1 MTAMTMHKAKSK
13 AMLAG
18 LIATATAFCYSA
30 ALQAQQWSYAEAAK
44 PYAGT
49 TIRVLDEIT
58 PLQETMRRLVP
69 EFVEET
75 GIQVEYEL
83 LSHGDV
89 INRGQA
95 DLFSGRGHYDA
106 IMLHG
111 LQLGP
116 LLAARVLQPI
126 DGLKTNSTLTNPD
139 LGLDDLI
146 EPANESLVNH
156 GGSQYGFL
164 TWNYN
169 QIYWARADLL
179 NHPDEKAAFEA
190 RYGYPLAPAET
201 MQQMRDIAE
210 FFTRKSG
217 EALAGETLRN
227 DFYGIVLEGI
237 PGGTTFTTVWEVF
250 MNNWGGGV
258 FDANGKPQLDAPENI
273 AAVQFWAD
281 LWKFAPPGQAE
292 YSLID
297 VPTVM
302 GNGIAAQSIAFSDF
316 VLGVDRPDGGTYAG
330 QFVYGGIPAN
340 ADLLDARSAGGEPS
354 LMALSSHSKK
364 PEATY
369 LFMQWMVDKQ
379 TQAKLLEMGGG
390 GVPIRRSSFDLDV
403 MREAERQSLY
413 KAMAASLEY
422 VQAKPKTPNF
432 FDIDNIMGPL
442 VQQVGIGRLSAEDAL
457 KEGQRQVS
465 SLCSSCL
472 LTD

>member
-1 MTAMTMHKAKSK
+1 MITHDANHRSIV
-13 AMLAG
+13 AG
-18 LIATATAFCYSA
+18 LLVSVSALLYATSSYA
-30 ALQAQQWSYAEAAK
+30 ADWSYAEAGK

-58 PLQETMRRLVP
+58 PLQENMRRLVP
-69 EFVEET
+69 EFTEET
-75 GIQVEYEL
+75 GIKVQYEL

-111 LQLGP
+111 FQLGP
-116 LLAARVLQPI
+116 LLAAGVLKPI
-126 DGLKTNSTLTNPD
+126 DDLLNNSDLTSPSLKLE
-139 LGLDDLI
+139 DLI
-146 EPANESLVNH
+146 EPANSSLVHH

-179 NHPDEKAAFEA
+179 DHPEEKAAFEE

-217 EALAGETLRN
+217 ETLAGERLRN

-237 PGGTTFTTVWEVF
+237 PGGTTFTTIWEVF
-250 MNNWGGGV
+250 FNNWGGDV
-258 FDANGKPQLDAPENI
+258 FDSDGRPSLDSPENI
-273 AAVQFWAD
+273 AALEFWAE
-281 LWKFAPPGQAE
+281 LWKFSPPGQAE

-316 VLGVDRPDGGTYAG
+316 VLGVDRDGGGSYAG
-330 QFVYGGIPAN
+330 KFVYGGIPVN
-340 ADLLDARSAGGEPS
+340 ADSPDTPSAGGEPS
-354 LMALSSHSKK
+354 LMALSAHSRQQ
-364 PEATY
+364 EATY
-369 LFMQWMVDKQ
+369 LFMQWMVDKD
-379 TQAKLLEMGGG
+379 TQARLMELGGG
-390 GVPIRRSSFDLDV
+390 GVPIRQSSFDLDV
-403 MREAERQSLY
+403 MADQSRQSLY
-413 KAMAASLEY
+413 RAMASSLKN
-422 VQAKPKTPNF
+422 VSAKPKAPHF
-432 FDIDNIMGPL
+432 FEIDNTMAPIL
-442 VQQVGIGRLSAEDAL
+442 QQVGIGRLSAEDAL
-457 KEGQRQVS
+457 KDGQRRVLS
-465 SLCSSCL
+465 ICRECL
-472 LTD
+472 LQD

>member
-1 MTAMTMHKAKSK
+1 MTMHKAKSK
-13 AMLAG
+13 TMLAG
-18 LIATATAFCYSA
+18 LIAAAASFCYA
-30 ALQAQQWSYAEAAK
+30 AHLHAQDWSYAEAAK

-58 PLQETMRRLVP
+58 PLQETMRKLVP

-116 LLAARVLQPI
+116 LLAAKVLQPI
-126 DGLKTNSTLTNPD
+126 DELQKNTALTNPE

-146 EPANESLVNH
+146 EPAYESLVNH
-156 GGSQYGFL
+156 SGQQFGFL

-179 NHPDEKAAFEA
+179 NHPEEQAAFQT

-210 FFTRKSG
+210 FFTRKKG
-217 EALAGETLRN
+217 ETLAGETLRD

-258 FDANGKPQLDAPENI
+258 FDADGKPRLDTPENI
-273 AAVQFWAD
+273 AALQFWAD

-302 GNGIAAQSIAFSDF
+302 GNGLAAQSIAFSDF
-316 VLGVDRPDGGTYAG
+316 VLGVDRPGGGAYAG
-330 QFVYGGIPAN
+330 KFVYGGIPVN
-340 ADLLDARSAGGEPS
+340 AENPAIRSAGGEPS
-354 LMALSSHSKK
+354 LMALSSHSKNQ
-364 PEATY
+364 EATY
-369 LFMQWMVDKQ
+369 LFMQWMVDKD
-379 TQAKLLEMGGG
+379 TQARLMEAGGG
-390 GVPIRRSSFDLDV
+390 GVPIRHSSFDLDV
-403 MREAERQSLY
+403 MREASRQSLY
-413 KAMAASLEY
+413 KAMAASLQH
-422 VQAKPKTPNF
+422 VQAKPKTPSF
-432 FDIDNIMGPL
+432 FEIDNTMGPL
-442 VQQVGIGRLSAEDAL
+442 VQQVGIGRLTAAEAL
-457 KEGQRQVS
+457 KEGQRKVLS
-465 SLCSSCL
+465 ICDSCL
-472 LTD
+472 LTE